1 MFPQQTH
8 ADVTV
13 LGCGKREREMSDS
26 HTLQVRP
33 SVNSGNKVCTMQL
46 GVLESGSGKSPKKG
60 YTRGENMLL
69 VSPTLSEEVSSQA
82 AGR

>member
-13 LGCGKREREMSDS
+13 LGCGKRERQMSDS
-26 HTLQVRP
+26 DTLQVEP
-33 SVNSGNKVCTMQL
+33 SVYSGNNVCTMQL
-46 GVLESGSGKSPKKG
+46 GVLESGSGKYPKNG

-69 VSPTLSEEVSSQA
+69 VSPTLSEGVYSQA